1 MTDKWKE
8 PPRERTEYVTRSRE
22 RNSSSS
28 VLTIQ
33 FYFASSDV
41 WRLVKFAYPHCREF
55 FVAGSEDK
63 FRARRLRLPP
73 RRAKFHLEEVEILAR
88 WQIELQS
95 SSSVRKVQ
103 NSLR

>member
-8 PPRERTEYVTRSRE
+8 SPRECTEHVTHSGE

-28 VLTIQ
+28 VLAIQ
-33 FYFASSDV
+33 FYFAPSDV

-63 FRARRLRLPP
+63 FRAHRLRLP
-73 RRAKFHLEEVEILAR
+73 RAKFHLEEAEILAR
-88 WQIELQS
+88 WQIEFQS
-95 SSSVRKVQ
+95 SSFRKVQ
-103 NSLR
+103 NSLQ